1 MVAIAE
7 SKEGSALR
15 RSVKVERYA
24 EVLAH
29 VVHFGAERTEAVVR
43 RFGLT
48 LDAWRALDE
57 AWSEDLA
64 EAIRRNQQDLALRFS
79 ATFAKR
85 RRRLAK
91 EQPAVEAVGDARVT
105 QMEAGA
111 PVASGG
117 PVTAQ
122 VAVPSFMAAPRPA
135 DRAAAV
141 APTATPVPVPVV
153 VPAQVGALGVAAPS
167 EPPPAPAASM
177 EKPVTQAMPA
187 VSQVGDRLPFAGEA
201 AADVA
206 LKAARDHAEN
216 VQGPRPAKGA
226 ALGMT
231 APTGEGERLAAIA
244 RRILP
249 FQPGGGGRDAQPSPT
264 RESDPGPP
272 PGAPAAPTEGVGL
285 TLEQHASLHVELGLH
300 PEQRLPILRRYGIG
314 RSSTPG
320 WTRDGRPRSL
330 RIPRSARRG
339 RLPARGTAPGS
350 CETSR
355 KPPDESGPVGLR
367 RGLITAKEGR
377 SLEGTPL
384 VRIRPTVTCAGP

>member
-7 SKEGSALR
+7 SKEGAALR

-64 EAIRRNQQDLALRFS
+64 EVIRRNQQDVALRFS

-85 RRRLAK
+85 RRRLAT
-91 EQPAVEAVGDARVT
+91 EQPALHAVGDAPPTHVVA
-105 QMEAGA
+105 AGS
-111 PVASGG
+111 PVGLVA
-117 PVTAQ
+117 AQ
-122 VAVPSFMAAPRPA
+122 VAVPSFMAAPRPGE
-135 DRAAAV
+135 RAS
-141 APTATPVPVPVV
+141 VPVPAHV
-153 VPAQVGALGVAAPS
+153 AALGGAPS

-187 VSQVGDRLPFAGEA
+187 VSPGGDRLPFAGEV

-206 LKAARDHAEN
+206 LRAALDHAEN

-226 ALGMT
+226 ALAMT
-231 APTGEGERLAAIA
+231 APTEEGERLAAIA

-249 FQPGGGGRDAQPSPT
+249 FQPGAGGRDAQPSPT

-272 PGAPAAPTEGVGL
+272 PGAPAAPTEGAEL

-300 PEQRLPILRRYGIG
+300 PEQRLRILRRYGIEAAQHA
-314 RSSTPG
+314 RLDAG
-320 WTRDGRPRSL
+320 WQAKIAQDPAV
-330 RIPRSARRG
+330 RSAWEAAC
-339 RLPARGTAPGS
+339 ARYRAWLLRNKPQAPG
-350 CETSR
+350 
-355 KPPDESGPVGLR
+355 
-367 RGLITAKEGR
+367 
-377 SLEGTPL
+377 
-384 VRIRPTVTCAGP
+384 

>member
-7 SKEGSALR
+7 SKEGAALR

-91 EQPAVEAVGDARVT
+91 EQPALEAVGDARVT
-105 QMEAGA
+105 HMEAGA
-111 PVASGG
+111 PVTAGG
-117 PVTAQ
+117 PVVGAQ
-122 VAVPSFMAAPRPA
+122 VALPSFMAAPS
-135 DRAAAV
+135 
-141 APTATPVPVPVV
+141 
-153 VPAQVGALGVAAPS
+153 Q
-167 EPPPAPAASM
+167 PPPAPAASM

-231 APTGEGERLAAIA
+231 APTEEGQRLAAIA

-249 FQPGGGGRDAQPSPT
+249 FQPGGGARDAQPSPT

-272 PGAPAAPTEGVGL
+272 PGEPAPPAEGVATL

-314 RSSTPG
+314 AEQHARLDAG
-320 WTRDGRPRSL
+320 WQAKIAQDPAV
-330 RIPRSARRG
+330 RSAWEAAC
-339 RLPARGTAPGS
+339 ARYRAWLL
-350 CETSR
+350 R
-355 KPPDESGPVGLR
+355 NKPQASG
-367 RGLITAKEGR
+367 
-377 SLEGTPL
+377 
-384 VRIRPTVTCAGP
+384 